1 MTAARARGR
10 TLAALAAGVT
20 LGAAASAG
28 TALLLYTG
36 QGFLRAAGLLVSSTL
51 MAIAAGLWAGA
62 PEPGSARMVRTRVR
76 WMGFIVALI
85 AGGMLTEWGTHLLDV
100 NLELR
105 NLTRIVA
112 LQTRT
117 WLRGRENVH
126 KRYLIHVAG
135 FNLGILM
142 RALFGSGTPKEAA
155 SANTA
160 FLFVVLTNAALALA
174 LIVDIDIGGETALL
188 VVIIEPDPR

>member
-1 MTAARARGR
+1 
-10 TLAALAAGVT
+10 
-20 LGAAASAG
+20 
-28 TALLLYTG
+28 
-36 QGFLRAAGLLVSSTL
+36 
-51 MAIAAGLWAGA
+51 
-62 PEPGSARMVRTRVR
+62 VRRH
-76 WMGFIVALI
+76 G
-85 AGGMLTEWGTHLLDV
+85 
-100 NLELR
+100 
-105 NLTRIVA
+105 
-112 LQTRT
+112 

-160 FLFVVLTNAALALA
+160 FLVLVLTDAALALV
-174 LIVDIDIGGETALL
+174 LIADIGGETALL